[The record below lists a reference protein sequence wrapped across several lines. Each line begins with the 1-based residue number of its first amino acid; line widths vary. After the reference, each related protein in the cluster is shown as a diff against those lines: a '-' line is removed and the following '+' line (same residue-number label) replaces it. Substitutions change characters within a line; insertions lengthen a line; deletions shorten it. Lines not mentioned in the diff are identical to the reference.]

1 MELQSSTAT
10 QRTGRSNQTA
20 PPELVHVVM
29 VVVFHFRSV
38 HSRLALQ
45 CGSLNKQTHDDRV
58 GEP

>member
-1 MELQSSTAT
+1 
-10 QRTGRSNQTA
+10 
-20 PPELVHVVM
+20 